1 MDAFEKQLLLL
12 VEDSPD
18 DVFLTQRALEKAEV
32 PNPVQV
38 VSDGQEAIAYLK
50 GEGPFSDR
58 AKYPLPIVVLLDLNM
73 PRMNGFEVLE
83 WLRSQPTLKRL
94 VVIILTASS
103 RAVDVDRAYNL
114 GANFY
119 LVKTSRFDQFVAMAK
134 SLHGWL
140 RLNHFPSA

>member
-73 PRMNGFEVLE
+73 PRISGEELYRRVQASCKGAPIVLSSGADEPRLEESARAWQAVGFLHKPF
-83 WLRSQPTLKRL
+83 S
-94 VVIILTASS
+94 
-103 RAVDVDRAYNL
+103 L
-114 GANFY
+114 GALANAVRHA
-119 LVKTSRFDQFVAMAK
+119 LDE
-134 SLHGWL
+134 
-140 RLNHFPSA
+140 